1 MWSLSQ
7 LRKQMNSWWI
17 ITCISRPCK
26 LGGGNQNKP
35 PNHLPC
41 FCFRTSV
48 RSFLLVS
55 CFPLSW
61 SLSQQPQGSVLGRR
75 MTQDKRKINL
85 GQPELSWTCSLKTNP
100 QAQLNVKAG
109 QKLAKISIFS
119 SLQDQWDYQS
129 EVLGAA
135 LTIRNQ
141 RRAQTCKEV
150 TLAGWQNSLAD
161 SRKCNFYK

>member
-1 MWSLSQ
+1 MHQ
-7 LRKQMNSWWI
+7 LTTWAK
-17 ITCISRPCK
+17 
-26 LGGGNQNKP
+26 KP
-35 PNHLPC
+35 NPNHLHC
-41 FCFRTSV
+41 FSLRTSL

-61 SLSQQPQGSVLGRR
+61 NLSQQPQGSVLLGGR
-75 MTQDKRKINL
+75 MTQNKCKINFS
-85 GQPELSWTCSLKTNP
+85 QPELSRICSLKASP
-100 QAQLNVKAG
+100 QAQLKLRAG
-109 QKLAKISIFS
+109 QKLAKISMFS

-150 TLAGWQNSLAD
+150 KLAGWQKSLAG
-161 SRKCNFYK
+161 SQKSNFYK